1 MTVGIIGCF
10 QNGKSTIVNCFLG
23 TKLAQ
28 TGGDGLSVTS
38 ANIVYCYSPQNTI
51 LSINGK
57 KNKEFKLSDITN
69 GKIKNAKEICI
80 GCNSPILKS
89 VTIIDTPGFNAN
101 SKDTEIALQSLENID
116 FVVVVI
122 NNKGLSEI
130 EINVFKELEMR
141 KIPYYL
147 LANCLMQQA
156 ESTWNPDSEFNKKI
170 IRTIVAQLDNYHLTP
185 MQICGNIVTVVNSLW
200 YWFAKTKFQSDDEE
214 KRKSLMRFIDLYKEE
229 YPQTDFLQESNF
241 IPIFKFF
248 SCNINLLPIRIYL
261 ALQRNMN
268 KTIDYL
274 STYVET
280 YSKQIQEIT
289 MQECKSIRQNII
301 TLIKQIELTEKDL
314 YRCQKEKEEYDRTF
328 IFEQPR
334 IMIEKVL
341 KGDFVGFAE
350 RMKILLSSN
359 DEINENLR
367 NIAGQSKMLLDELK
381 SQESYLNLLSTMF
394 NHKNN

>member
-1 MTVGIIGCF
+1 
-10 QNGKSTIVNCFLG
+10 
-23 TKLAQ
+23 
-28 TGGDGLSVTS
+28 
-38 ANIVYCYSPQNTI
+38 
-51 LSINGK
+51 
-57 KNKEFKLSDITN
+57 
-69 GKIKNAKEICI
+69 
-80 GCNSPILKS
+80 
-89 VTIIDTPGFNAN
+89 
-101 SKDTEIALQSLENID
+101 
-116 FVVVVI
+116 
-122 NNKGLSEI
+122 
-130 EINVFKELEMR
+130 
-141 KIPYYL
+141 
-147 LANCLMQQA
+147 MQQA

-170 IRTIVAQLDNYHLTP
+170 VRTIVAQLDNYHLTP

-248 SCNINLLPIRIYL
+248 SCNINLSPIRIYL

-274 STYVET
+274 STHVET

-314 YRCQKEKEEYDRTF
+314 YRCQKEKEEYDY
-328 IFEQPR
+328 
-334 IMIEKVL
+334 
-341 KGDFVGFAE
+341 
-350 RMKILLSSN
+350 
-359 DEINENLR
+359 EINENLR

-381 SQESYLNLLSTMF
+381 SQESYLHLLSTMF

>member
-10 QNGKSTIVNCFLG
+10 QNGKSTLVNCFLG

-57 KNKEFKLSDITN
+57 RNKEVNLSDITN

-89 VTIIDTPGFNAN
+89 LTIIDTPGFNAN
-101 SKDTEIALQSLENID
+101 SKDTTIALLSLENID

-130 EINVFKELEMR
+130 EINIFKELEKR

-147 LANCLMQQA
+147 IANCLMQQA
-156 ESTWNPDSEFNKKI
+156 ESTWNPNSEFNQKI
-170 IRTIVAQLDNYHLTP
+170 VKTIVAQLDNYHLTP
-185 MQICGNIVTVVNSLW
+185 MQICGNVVSVVNSLW
-200 YWFAKTKFQSDDEE
+200 YWFAKTKFHSDDEE
-214 KRKSLMRFIDLYKEE
+214 RRNSLMRFIDLYEEE

-241 IPIFKFF
+241 IPILKFF

-268 KTIDYL
+268 TTIDYL

-289 MQECKSIRQNII
+289 MQECKSIGQNII
-301 TLIKQIELTEKDL
+301 TITKKIETTEKNL
-314 YRCQKEKEEYDRTF
+314 YKYQQEKEEYDKTL
-328 IFEQPR
+328 IFDQPR
-334 IMIEKVL
+334 IMIEKLL
-341 KGDFVGFAE
+341 KGDFVGFVD
-350 RMKILLSSN
+350 RMKTLLLSR
-359 DEINENLR
+359 DELNENFR
-367 NIAGQSKMLLDELK
+367 NLTNQSKMLLDEFK
-381 SQESYLNLLSTMF
+381 SQESYLKLLSTMF
-394 NHKNN
+394 NHKNS